1 MKIIYFFLFILFSSV
16 SLYAEE
22 ANKQTKSSTEIEVVQ
37 SRNYK
42 KPYKEV
48 FKATLSVLQDNKYEI
63 KFTDI
68 NTGVI
73 SAEGDVLASSNRNEV
88 ANQEMAVQAAGSVA
102 SSVIPLAGYLSYFS
116 GRAINQS
123 AKDERVNYF
132 VSSNI
137 EELEGKR
144 GVLVRL
150 VITAKISGMQGQNAY
165 TRTEDLTD
173 HPEIYQDLF
182 AKIDKKLFVRES
194 IR

>member
-1 MKIIYFFLFILFSSV
+1 MKTIFFIISFLLSSIFV
-16 SLYAEE
+16 YAEE

-73 SAEGDVLASSNRNEV
+73 SAEGDVLASSNRNQV
-88 ANQEMAVQAAGSVA
+88 ANTEMAVQTAGSVA
-102 SSVIPLAGYLSYFS
+102 SSVIPYAGYLSFFGS
-116 GRAINQS
+116 KAIGQT
-123 AKDERVNYF
+123 AKDERINYF

-144 GVLVRL
+144 GTLVRL

-182 AKIDKKLFVRES
+182 AKIDKKLFVREN

>member
-1 MKIIYFFLFILFSSV
+1 MKIIYFFLFFLFSSA

-63 KFTDI
+63 KFTDL

-73 SAEGDVLASSNRNEV
+73 SAEGDVLASSNRNQV
-88 ANQEMAVQAAGSVA
+88 ANSEMAVQAAGSIA
-102 SSVIPLAGYLSYFS
+102 SSVIPYAGYLSLFGS
-116 GRAINQS
+116 KMINKS

-137 EELEGKR
+137 EELDGKR
-144 GVLVRL
+144 GTLVRL
-150 VITAKISGMQGQNAY
+150 IITAKISGMEGQNPY

-173 HPEIYQDLF
+173 RPEVYQDLF

>member
-1 MKIIYFFLFILFSSV
+1 MKLSYFILFFLFFSYSIF
-16 SLYAEE
+16 SEE

-42 KPYKEV
+42 KTYKEV

-88 ANQEMAVQAAGSVA
+88 ANQEMAVKAAGSVA

-116 GRAINQS
+116 LRAINQS
-123 AKDERVNYF
+123 AKYESVNYF

>member
-1 MKIIYFFLFILFSSV
+1 MKIIHFFLFILFSSV

-48 FKATLSVLQDNKYEI
+48 IKATLSVLQDNKYEI
-63 KFTDI
+63 KFTDL

-73 SAEGDVLASSNRNEV
+73 SAEGDVLASSNRNQV
-88 ANQEMAVQAAGSVA
+88 ANSEMAVQAAGSVA
-102 SSVIPLAGYLSYFS
+102 SSVIPYAGYLSLFGS
-116 GRAINQS
+116 MMINKS
-123 AKDERVNYF
+123 AKDEKVNYF

-137 EELEGKR
+137 EELDGKR
-144 GVLVRL
+144 GTLVRL
-150 VITAKISGMQGQNAY
+150 IITAKISGMEGQNPY

-173 HPEIYQDLF
+173 RPEVYQDLF